1 MTDQPPVLPSSPGV
15 PGSLAAQVL
24 HDGRV
29 DAEDERVML
38 AALAACG
45 VEAQVKI
52 VPVRRD
58 AQALT
63 WLMLISLPLQ
73 AFISTMGQKAAADAY
88 HRFISA
94 AGRLLDRGRR
104 PAPGPAPVL
113 ALQDP
118 GTGVRVILEPG
129 LPRAAFE
136 QLCALDLAR
145 YRYGPLHYDRA
156 EGRWRSELDEAS
168 STHPGS

>member
-24 HDGRV
+24 PDGRV
-29 DAEDERVML
+29 DAEDERV
-38 AALAACG
+38 
-45 VEAQVKI
+45 I
-52 VPVRRD
+52 PVRRD

-145 YRYGPLHYDRA
+145 YRYGPLHYGCCDKFRSTRA
-156 EGRWRSELDEAS
+156 
-168 STHPGS
+168 PG